1 MELNTMTPSIKE
13 IQDQTIED
21 FSLFDESDEKY
32 SYIIELGRKLS
43 TLDEKYKIPA
53 NEIKGCQS
61 KVWLNSYLDNDK
73 VMFEADSDGA
83 ISKGVISLLIKVLSG
98 HQPDE
103 IINTELYFIDKIGMN
118 SLLSMNRANGL
129 SSMVKTMKMHALAY
143 KAKLTN

>member
-1 MELNTMTPSIKE
+1 MTLSIKE

-43 TLDEKYKIPA
+43 TLDEKHKIPA

-61 KVWLNSYLDNDK
+61 KVWLNSYLDNNK
-73 VMFEADSDGA
+73 VIFEADSDGA

-98 HQPDE
+98 HEPDE
-103 IINTELYFIDKIGMN
+103 IINTDLYFIEKIGMN

-129 SSMVKTMKMHALAY
+129 ASMVKNMKMHALAY